1 MSEKMNKKYKAISVF
16 IIFLSMAVFAE
27 DPIESRLSEINEIYP
42 GFSVLW
48 NHMKKLPSDSGNIKG
63 LEVWFNLVGINKF
76 SSEKEMETDLP
87 GIKNY
92 IETKLKEDSQFKQ
105 QLYELYLWLKKQDEK
120 YAVSEEDVY
129 LGEETGKGKFINFK
143 PGFLWSELLRLGHQ
157 SPREA
162 LQILAATL
170 ADPKGSLD
178 LSMPMEYF
186 LTDSQKTDLNKL
198 KEDLKKLPSRGK
210 DFMEIREKMNKIYD
224 QMNFKMSERN
234 KNAHVQFSKN
244 KILILPKNLGEN
256 VDISD
261 ALKQKIKTNINV
273 GSLYAKYYHI
283 QLAAFMSC
291 EMLSAGMNTNLTLM
305 MQKWTAWG
313 YRTVKLNL
321 YLKKLFRKR
330 SENQDLTESEKV
342 DLLASKLMEN
352 WFTGAKMGSHITRPY
367 TNLNLTDFVFSEKY
381 KKIPDVNENSSL
393 KSSLS
398 GFPKPL
404 FMDEA
409 EFKLAKERLRLWLTE
424 WEWTIAQHE
433 IGSQLAIANCRDPK

>member
-1 MSEKMNKKYKAISVF
+1 MIKKYKAISVF
-16 IIFLSMAVFAE
+16 IIFLSLVVFAE
-27 DPIESRLSEINEIYP
+27 DPIEDRLSEINKIYP
-42 GFSVLW
+42 GFSALW
-48 NHMKKLPSDSGNIKG
+48 NHLKKFPSDSGNVKG
-63 LEVWFNLVGINKF
+63 LEVWFNLVGINKY

-87 GIKNY
+87 GIKSY
-92 IETKLKEDSQFKQ
+92 VETKLKEDSQFKQ
-105 QLYELYLWLKKQDEK
+105 QLYELYLWLQKQDEK
-120 YAVSEEDVY
+120 YSVSEEDVY
-129 LGEETGKGKFINFK
+129 LSEETGKGKFINFK

-178 LSMPMEYF
+178 LSMPIEYF

-198 KEDLKKLPSRGK
+198 KEDLMKMPSGGK
-210 DFMEIREKMNKIYD
+210 DFMELREKMNKIYD

-261 ALKQKIKTNINV
+261 ALKQKIKTNINL
-273 GSLYAKYYHI
+273 GTLYAKYYHI

-291 EMLSAGMNTNLTLM
+291 EMLSAGMNPNLTLM

-330 SENQDLTESEKV
+330 SENQGLNESEKV

-352 WFTGAKMGSHITRPY
+352 WFTGEKMGNQITRPY
-367 TNLNLTDFVFSEKY
+367 TNFNLSDLVFTEKY

-393 KSSLS
+393 KSSLR

-404 FMDEA
+404 FMDES

-424 WEWTIAQHE
+424 WEWTMAQHE